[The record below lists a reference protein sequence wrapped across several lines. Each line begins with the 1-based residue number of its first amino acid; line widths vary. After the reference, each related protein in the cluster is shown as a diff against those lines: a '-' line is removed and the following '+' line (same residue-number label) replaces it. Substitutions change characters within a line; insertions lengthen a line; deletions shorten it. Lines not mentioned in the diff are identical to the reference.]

1 MSFDLVIHDGLLI
14 TSSDTFKADLGIN
27 AGKIAAIGRKLSGK
41 KTIDASGLYVIPG
54 AVDPHVH
61 LEMPVGKTR
70 SSDDWFTGT
79 RAAAY
84 GGTTTVIDFVEG
96 LPQQSLVEALIVRKS
111 LAENRAAI
119 DYAFHMTLADA
130 KEHTLEE
137 IPAVINAGVTSFKT
151 YTTYEGFC
159 LSDSEFLRILKAVSA
174 YNGLVIVHAEND
186 SIIKHFTQELIDNG
200 NMAPRF
206 HPLSR
211 PAIAEGEAIG
221 RILSL
226 AEAVDAPIYIV
237 HISSALGAKE
247 LANAQ
252 LQRKNVLGE
261 TCVQYLLLTEAEYR
275 RPGFE
280 GAKFVCQPPLR
291 KTGDCAELWK
301 ALGDESIQTIGT
313 DHCPFNFV
321 GQKDLGSE
329 RFTEIP
335 GGLPG
340 IESRLSLVYSSGVSK
355 GLISLNQ
362 WVSLCCTNPAVIFGL
377 YPQKGS
383 LLPGA
388 DADIVLFDPTL
399 KKTLSHNMLHE
410 NVDYT
415 PYEGFKI
422 QGYPVKTLLRGEVII
437 DYEKEIDIKGKG
449 KYLKCGSLQVNLQPL
464 P

>member
-1 MSFDLVIHDGLLI
+1 MSFDLVIHDGLLV
-14 TSSDTFKADLGIN
+14 TSSDTIKADLGIN
-27 AGKIAAIGRKLSGK
+27 AGKIAAIGHKLSGTK
-41 KTIDASGLYVIPG
+41 MIDASELYVLPG

-61 LEMPVGKTR
+61 LEMPIGKTR

-84 GGTTTVIDFVEG
+84 GGTTTVIDFVEAT
-96 LPQQSLVEALIVRKS
+96 PQQSLVEALIDRKS
-111 LAENRAAI
+111 LAENRAVI
-119 DYAFHMTLADA
+119 DFAFHMTLSDA
-130 KEHTLEE
+130 KEHTLDE

-151 YTTYEGFC
+151 YTTYEGFY
-159 LSDSEFLRILKAVSA
+159 LSDSEFLRILTVVSTH
-174 YNGLVIVHAEND
+174 NGLVIVHAEND
-186 SIIKHFTQELIDNG
+186 SIIKHFTQKLLDSG
-200 NMAPRF
+200 NLTPNF

-221 RILSL
+221 RMLSL
-226 AEAVDAPIYIV
+226 AEAVDASIYIV
-237 HISSALGAKE
+237 HISSAIGAKA

-252 LQRKNVLGE
+252 LRGENVLGE
-261 TCVQYLLLTEAEYR
+261 TCPQYLLLTEAEYQR
-275 RPGFE
+275 TGFE
-280 GAKFVCQPPLR
+280 AAKFVCQPPLR
-291 KTGDCAELWK
+291 KTRDCAALWK
-301 ALGDESIQTIGT
+301 ALGDGSILTIGT

-340 IESRLSLVYSSGVSK
+340 IESRLSLVYSYGVSR

-388 DADIVLFDPTL
+388 DADIVLFDPML

-410 NVDYT
+410 NVDYS
-415 PYEGFKI
+415 PYEGFQL
-422 QGYPVKTLLRGEVII
+422 QGYPVQTLLRGEVII
-437 DYEKEIDIKGKG
+437 SNGKAMDIKGKG
-449 KYLKCGSLQVNLQPL
+449 KYLKCGLPQVNLQSL
-464 P
+464 Q